1 MELKDIKRIE
11 AEGTMMEL
19 SKEDRIKGGIILK
32 EVGKNYIERSIPWF
46 KSAEAEMSSGEQMS
60 IPMGSVT
67 YKADMKE
74 KTSHKTVVKEE
85 EFIDVLKKTGHT
97 EYLKEAV
104 DKNKVYKDAAS
115 GKLTDPEVL
124 DCFQKIV
131 KVEVEYKEES
141 RGELNYEIIIFKS

>member
-11 AEGTMMEL
+11 EEGTMMEL

-46 KSAEAEMSSGEQMS
+46 KSAEAEMSVGEQMS

-67 YKADMKE
+67 YKAGMKE
-74 KTSHKTVVKEE
+74 KTSNKAVVKDE
-85 EFIDVLKKTGHT
+85 EFIEVLKKTGHT

-104 DKNKVYKDAAS
+104 DKSKIYKDAAS
-115 GKLTDPEVL
+115 GKLTDPDVL
-124 DCFQKIV
+124 DCFQRIT
-131 KVEVEYKEES
+131 KVELEYK
-141 RGELNYEIIIFKS
+141 